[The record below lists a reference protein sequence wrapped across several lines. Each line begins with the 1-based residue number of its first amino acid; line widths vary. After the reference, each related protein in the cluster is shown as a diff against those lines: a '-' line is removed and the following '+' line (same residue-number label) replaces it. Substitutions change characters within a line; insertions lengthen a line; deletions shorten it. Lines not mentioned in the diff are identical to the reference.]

1 MKETK
6 TATSAPS
13 QMQGLLNAHK
23 SSGQCVQWQSGEH
36 KLARAGQLFWIKK
49 TQMLKEVE
57 ISVACAQF
65 TSPSVSFVHRYRIS
79 SNVLHPQILFA
90 LKLYPQDRQG

>member
-1 MKETK
+1 MHIK
-6 TATSAPS
+6 AVD
-13 QMQGLLNAHK
+13 NV
-23 SSGQCVQWQSGEH
+23 SSGRLLSTNWLVLVSSSG
-36 KLARAGQLFWIKK
+36 FKK

-57 ISVACAQF
+57 IFVACAQF